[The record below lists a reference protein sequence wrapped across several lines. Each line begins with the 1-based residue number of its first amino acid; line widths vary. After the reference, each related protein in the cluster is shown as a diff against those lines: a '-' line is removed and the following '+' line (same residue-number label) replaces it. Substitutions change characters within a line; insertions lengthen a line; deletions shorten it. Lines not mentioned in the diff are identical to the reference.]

1 MKRAVSLAVII
12 LLVLLEMFTQTV
24 ARPMTDNQ
32 KYLKEAQVRI
42 KEFEAELEPE
52 RLRQAYMALENII
65 LVQEHDNKSR
75 TELRE
80 TVLSL
85 WLQFL
90 QILDRFL
97 DSKFNP
103 HDVPN
108 KLIQPPPTTGGV
120 VYPPGAD
127 PALID
132 DPQTRSE
139 YEQAIAANRAKAE
152 YYRLQINLR
161 RLDEQITSRAE
172 AFIRNSYTFT
182 PSDREEAKAAI
193 LKTIKNPQR
202 QERLLKACYEMD

>member
-1 MKRAVSLAVII
+1 MK
-12 LLVLLEMFTQTV
+12 
-24 ARPMTDNQ
+24 DNE
-32 KYLKEAQVRI
+32 KYLNEAQMQV

-52 RLRQAYMALENII
+52 QLRKAYMALENVIVSHEQDPQI
-65 LVQEHDNKSR
+65 RAQLR
-75 TELRE
+75 TK
-80 TVLSL
+80 VLSL
-85 WLQFL
+85 WLHL
-90 QILDRFL
+90 IHLVDRFS
-97 DSKFNP
+97 DPGFNP
-103 HDVPN
+103 TDVPT
-108 KLIQPPPTTGGV
+108 LGIQPPPTTGGI

-132 DPQTRSE
+132 DPQARSE
-139 YEQAIAANRAKAE
+139 YEKAIATNRAKAE
-152 YYRLQINLR
+152 RYRLQINLR